1 MFLSFVYYVSMW
13 LNFKADLDRQ
23 PLNFTNMINYLEA
36 YKQYYFLRMKQR
48 EGNEDYCNTYAAEK
62 MLFDIINSCTTL
74 EEFKDKIG
82 SANEQVAMALV
93 IDEQN
98 IRLRH
103 YEEIKETVKAACC
116 RRILDKVKPCKHV
129 SELIT
134 MVNEEQNLSNIEI
147 TTDTI
152 YPFADM
158 LFLENLEIWEQS
170 EIPAAY
176 KEKYA
181 AYANEERTSIESAY
195 AAIEKEMNN
204 WQPGWK
210 FSFEKI
216 DKEKHRRLLPYSNEV
231 IATQKQLTQK
241 ILHK

>member
-1 MFLSFVYYVSMW
+1 M
-13 LNFKADLDRQ
+13 
-23 PLNFTNMINYLEA
+23 TNYLEA
-36 YKQYYFLRMKQR
+36 YKQYYLLRMKQR
-48 EGNEDYCNTYAAEK
+48 EGNEDYSNTYAAEK
-62 MLFDIINSCTTL
+62 ALFDIINSCTTL

-82 SANEQVAMALV
+82 NTNEQVAAALV

-103 YEEIKETVKAACC
+103 YQEIKETFKAACC
-116 RRILDKVKPCKHV
+116 RRILDKVKQCNNV
-129 SELIT
+129 SELIS
-134 MVNEEQNLSNIEI
+134 MVNDEQNLSNLEI

-152 YPFADM
+152 YPFDDS
-158 LFLENLEIWEQS
+158 LYLENLEIWEQS

-176 KEKYA
+176 KERYA
-181 AYANEERTSIESAY
+181 AYANEERASVKNAY

-216 DKEKHRRLLPYSNEV
+216 DEERHRRLLPYSNEV
-231 IATQKQLTQK
+231 IAAQKQITQK
-241 ILHK
+241 ILNK

>member
-1 MFLSFVYYVSMW
+1 MFFVFVKSNTGYLFILY
-13 LNFKADLDRQ
+13 
-23 PLNFTNMINYLEA
+23 FTYMTNYLEA

-48 EGNEDYCNTYAAEK
+48 EGDAAYSNTYAAEK

-82 SANEQVAMALV
+82 NANEQVAMALV
-93 IDEQN
+93 TDEQN

-103 YEEIKETVKAACC
+103 YEEIKETVRAACC
-116 RRILDKVKPCKHV
+116 QRILDKVKQCGNV

-181 AYANEERTSIESAY
+181 AYANEERANIKNAY

-216 DKEKHRRLLPYSNEV
+216 DEERHRRLLPYSNEV
-231 IATQKQLTQK
+231 IATQKQLTQQ

>member
-1 MFLSFVYYVSMW
+1 
-13 LNFKADLDRQ
+13 
-23 PLNFTNMINYLEA
+23 MINYLEA

-48 EGNEDYCNTYAAEK
+48 EGNADYNNTYSAEK
-62 MLFDIINSCTTL
+62 TLFDIINSCSTL

-82 SANEQVAMALV
+82 NANEQVAMALV
-93 IDEQN
+93 TDEQN

-103 YEEIKETVKAACC
+103 YEEIKETVKATCC
-116 RRILDKVKPCKHV
+116 RRILEKVKQYSNV

-147 TTDTI
+147 TKDTI

-170 EIPAAY
+170 EIPTAY
-176 KEKYA
+176 KERYA
-181 AYANEERTSIESAY
+181 AYANEERTSIKNAY
-195 AAIEKEMNN
+195 ASIEKEMSN

-216 DKEKHRRLLPYSNEV
+216 NEERLRRLLPYSNEV
-231 IATQKQLTQK
+231 IAAQKQITQQ

>member
-1 MFLSFVYYVSMW
+1 
-13 LNFKADLDRQ
+13 
-23 PLNFTNMINYLEA
+23 MINYLEA

-48 EGNEDYCNTYAAEK
+48 EGNVDYNNTYTAEK
-62 MLFDIINSCTTL
+62 NLFDIISSCTKL

-82 SANEQVAMALV
+82 NANEQVALALV
-93 IDEQN
+93 TDEQN

-116 RRILDKVKPCKHV
+116 RRILDKVKKCNNV
-129 SELIT
+129 SEVIS

-158 LFLENLEIWEQS
+158 LFLENIEIWEQA
-170 EIPAAY
+170 EIPSEY
-176 KEKYA
+176 KERYA
-181 AYANEERTSIESAY
+181 AYANEERAGIKKAY
-195 AAIEKEMNN
+195 ASIEKEMNN

-210 FSFEKI
+210 FNFERI
-216 DKEKHRRLLPYSNEV
+216 DEERHRRLLPYSNEV
-231 IATQKQLTQK
+231 IAAQIKSTQQ
-241 ILHK
+241 ILNK